1 MKFASGEKVMEFL
14 GNNCGSHVTLFNKK
28 LVSKIKEDHWNEVL
42 LQCTSQDM
50 DDIQSGDE
58 VGDVSMLDHVAS
70 DVFDLESPGK
80 PKK

>member
-1 MKFASGEKVMEFL
+1 MKIASGEKAMEFS
-14 GNNCGSHVTLFNKK
+14 GDNFGSCVSLFQEK
-28 LVSKIKEDHWNEVL
+28 LVSKIKEDCWDEVL

-58 VGDVSMLDHVAS
+58 MSNILMLDHVAG
-70 DVFDLESPGK
+70 DVFDLESSGK